1 MSAAEDWQVALE
13 ALAVPK
19 EILEEAPD
27 SPWTLP
33 IEPFRQR
40 AQAVLAG
47 ESSPSLDKAMEAL
60 PEGGVV
66 IDVGVGVGAASLPLH
81 PRASLLV
88 GVDTSQ
94 EIVSP
99 SPVLGCPRSHPLAFK
114 HRARNERS
122 CRGHVDYTRQPSN
135 TPT

>member
-40 AQAVLAG
+40 AQTALAG
-47 ESSPSLDKAMEAL
+47 ESSPSLDKARVFH
-60 PEGGVV
+60 EGRRYRNNFMLHCRAVK
-66 IDVGVGVGAASLPLH
+66 IKRITAAGKRL
-81 PRASLLV
+81 
-88 GVDTSQ
+88 
-94 EIVSP
+94 
-99 SPVLGCPRSHPLAFK
+99 
-114 HRARNERS
+114 
-122 CRGHVDYTRQPSN
+122 
-135 TPT
+135 